1 MIKRNAS
8 KVLRFIW
15 QFSQNR
21 WVLFY
26 LNFFGSIDQRMHA
39 RVFYGG
45 AMSGN
50 RGGPRVKVKRLHEIF
65 PNRYLGFNLVYVLSN
80 FPYLSEKT
88 IRALNESQIPLVL
101 NQNGAY
107 WPGWYGS
114 GWEEKNRPNA
124 LVYRNCDYVFWQSNF
139 AREASRI
146 FLSGVDPMG
155 EVLFNA
161 VNLDSFFPRR
171 STLRNKDFTFLVAG
185 NFNSDNFYQIEGAFR
200 AFAKIYR
207 KGNYRLQVLGLNQ
220 SMKKQARLISIDLG
234 IEDGVEVLGKFSQ
247 AQGAQIMRQSDTYL
261 ALKFMDTCP
270 NLVIEALA
278 SGVPVI
284 FSDTGGT
291 SELVDNNCGYGL
303 HVEGNWYSQPK
314 APDSDLLAEAM
325 QSIVHRRWE
334 MGEAARFRAEE
345 HFDLRR
351 WHLRHKT
358 VFNQLLEVRGQV
370 Q

>member
-1 MIKRNAS
+1 M
-8 KVLRFIW
+8 
-15 QFSQNR
+15 
-21 WVLFY
+21 FY
-26 LNFFGSIDQRMHA
+26 LNFFGSKNQKTDA

-50 RGGPRVKVKRLHEIF
+50 RGGHRVKVKRLHEIF
-65 PNRYLGFNLVYVLSN
+65 PNRYLDFNLVYILSN

-88 IRALNESQIPLVL
+88 ISALKKSQIPIVL

-107 WPGWYGS
+107 WPGWYGQ

-139 AREASRI
+139 AREASQKY
-146 FLSGVDPMG
+146 LSEVDPMG
-155 EVLFNA
+155 EVLYNA
-161 VNLDSFFPRR
+161 VDLDNFYPRK
-171 STLRNKDFTFLVAG
+171 STLKNREFTFLVAG

-200 AFAKIYR
+200 AFAKIYK
-207 KGNYRLQVLGLNQ
+207 KGNYRLQITGLSK

-234 IEDGVEVLGKFSQ
+234 IEDGVGVLGNFSQ

-291 SELVDNNCGYGL
+291 KELVDRNCGYGL
-303 HVEGNWYSQPK
+303 HVEGDWHSQPM

-325 QSIVHRRWE
+325 QSIVHMRLE
-334 MGEAARFRAEE
+334 MGEAARSRAEE
-345 HFDLRR
+345 RFDLRG

-358 VFNQLLEVRGQV
+358 VLDELLKDKG
-370 Q
+370 